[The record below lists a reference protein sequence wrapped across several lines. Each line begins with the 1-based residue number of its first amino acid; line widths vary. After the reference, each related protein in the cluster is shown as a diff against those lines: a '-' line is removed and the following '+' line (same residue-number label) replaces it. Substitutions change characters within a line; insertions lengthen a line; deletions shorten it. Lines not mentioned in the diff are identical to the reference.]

1 MHGKKQGEGKE
12 LRKEGEEMRKI
23 STEATL
29 SRERNQIRQLWAQVV
44 FMRKGPF
51 MKSMGSLILVI
62 ANMLVVF
69 IKIES

>member
-1 MHGKKQGEGKE
+1 MVQGTGRDE
-12 LRKEGEEMRKI
+12 KI

-29 SRERNQIRQLWAQVV
+29 SGERNQIRWLWAQVV
-44 FMRKGPF
+44 FMRKGLF
-51 MKSMGSLILVI
+51 MKSMGSLILII